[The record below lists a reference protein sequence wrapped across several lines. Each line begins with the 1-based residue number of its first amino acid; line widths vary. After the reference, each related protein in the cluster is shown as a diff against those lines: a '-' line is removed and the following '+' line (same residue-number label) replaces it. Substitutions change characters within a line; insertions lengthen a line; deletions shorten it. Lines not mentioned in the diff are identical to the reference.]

1 VFTGIVREVGT
12 IDEVQRQPRGGSR
25 ITVGCSGVLPDLTEG
40 ASVNVSGV
48 CSTVVQLL
56 RHGFVAD
63 LSPETLARS
72 TLGEARRGRRVNLEP
87 SVRLDTPLGGHL
99 VAGHVDGVGE
109 VTLWRRDGTGI
120 LAEWTAPPEVAR
132 FLVDKGSV
140 AVDGVSLTPYEVS
153 GDRFRVSLIPETLR
167 STTLEGLAVG
177 DRVNLEA
184 DLLAKYARKAM
195 QPATQGVTWDLLG
208 RAGFLD

>member
-1 VFTGIVREVGT
+1 
-12 IDEVQRQPRGGSR
+12 
-25 ITVGCSGVLPDLTEG
+25 
-40 ASVNVSGV
+40 
-48 CSTVVQLL
+48 
-56 RHGFVAD
+56 
-63 LSPETLARS
+63 
-72 TLGEARRGRRVNLEP
+72 
-87 SVRLDTPLGGHL
+87 
-99 VAGHVDGVGE
+99 
-109 VTLWRRDGTGI
+109 
-120 LAEWTAPPEVAR
+120 
-132 FLVDKGSV
+132 VDKGSV